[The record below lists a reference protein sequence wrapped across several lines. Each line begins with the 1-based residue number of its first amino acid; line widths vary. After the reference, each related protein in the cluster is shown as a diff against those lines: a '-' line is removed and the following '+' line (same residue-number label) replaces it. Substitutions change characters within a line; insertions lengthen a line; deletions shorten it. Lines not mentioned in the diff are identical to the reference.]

1 MDGRGRARDNIFVER
16 LWRTVKYE
24 EIYLKDYT
32 DGPAVNTGQAAQKR
46 AEYQFP
52 ESLTLIAEYWTAE
65 DSPAVIS
72 VFEADDAAPLLENS
86 LSWADYFETTEVLPV
101 VTAEEGLE
109 RFTGGS

>member
-1 MDGRGRARDNIFVER
+1 MKFVA
-16 LWRTVKYE
+16 LFS
-24 EIYLKDYT
+24 LKQGVDE
-32 DGPAVNTGQAAQKR
+32 AKLIQAAQKR

-52 ESLTLIAEYWTAE
+52 EGLTLIAEYWTAE

-86 LSWADYFETTEVLPV
+86 LPWTDYFETTEVLPV